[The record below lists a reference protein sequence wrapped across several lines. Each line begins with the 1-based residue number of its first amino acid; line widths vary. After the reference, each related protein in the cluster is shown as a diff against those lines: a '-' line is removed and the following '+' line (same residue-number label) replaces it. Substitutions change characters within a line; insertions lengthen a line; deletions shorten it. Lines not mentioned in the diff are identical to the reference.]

1 MDTDNIKDEAH
12 TMIWSRLH
20 TAELDLERAK
30 RWDGRGHLD
39 TDESFEETKEAHI
52 EMARRRV
59 NIYHYLL
66 TQVEKDMAK
75 DDK

>member
-12 TMIWSRLH
+12 TMIWSRLSYRRIRFSSGQK
-20 TAELDLERAK
+20 D
-30 RWDGRGHLD
+30 WDGRGHLD

-52 EMARRRV
+52 RMARRRV

-66 TQVEKDMAK
+66 TLIEQ

>member
-12 TMIWSRLH
+12 TMIWSRLS
-20 TAELDLERAK
+20 TAELDLQRAK
-30 RWDGRGHLD
+30 DWDGRGHLD

-66 TQVEKDMAK
+66 TLIEQ

>member
-1 MDTDNIKDEAH
+1 MKHDILKDEAH
-12 TMIWSRLH
+12 AMIWSRLS
-20 TAELDLERAK
+20 TAELDLQRAK
-30 RWDGRGHLD
+30 DWDGRGHLD

-66 TQVEKDMAK
+66 TLIEQ
-75 DDK
+75 DDE

>member
-1 MDTDNIKDEAH
+1 MGTIVYC
-12 TMIWSRLH
+12 
-20 TAELDLERAK
+20 RARFAKSK

-59 NIYHYLL
+59 NIHHYLL
-66 TQVEKDMAK
+66 TLIEK